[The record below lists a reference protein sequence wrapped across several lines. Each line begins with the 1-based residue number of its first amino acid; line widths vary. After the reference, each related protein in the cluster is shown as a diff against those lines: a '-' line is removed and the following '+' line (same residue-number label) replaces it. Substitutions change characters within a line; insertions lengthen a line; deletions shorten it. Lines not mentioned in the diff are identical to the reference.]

1 MSRRDIIIVAVLIN
15 AGLLIILFA
24 SALKLSPDDELTAA
38 APIVIEQTPDLA
50 FKKGASFAH
59 GDEVD
64 QALSQFSQNSALASV
79 PAQIPQSPL
88 PTTAAPFASQ
98 PSDFADDLKMVAQP
112 QLPSAVAVEN
122 PALQTLMAPI
132 PPQMKTAPDFVE
144 IKVKKGDVLEK
155 IARHH
160 HSTVAEIMKANKLTS
175 TNLRIGQILKI
186 PNKTMKKADASTISH
201 SAPGISG
208 FTSQAGERYYTV
220 KKGDSPWS
228 IAVKNHIKVE
238 DLLKLNSMSEEQARR
253 LKPGDQ
259 LRIQ

>member
-1 MSRRDIIIVAVLIN
+1 MNRRDIIIVAVLIN

-24 SALKLSPDDELTAA
+24 SALKLSPGDEFAA
-38 APIVIEQTPDLA
+38 AVPTAIQQTPDLA
-50 FKKGASFAH
+50 FKREAPFAQ

-64 QALSQFSQNSALASV
+64 QALSQFSQNLSLANA
-79 PAQIPQSPL
+79 PAQPLQSPL
-88 PTTAAPFASQ
+88 PSTALPLAPQS
-98 PSDFADDLKMVAQP
+98 SDFADDLKMAAQP
-112 QLPSAVAVEN
+112 QAPSEPAVEN
-122 PALQTLMAPI
+122 PALQTLMAPV

-155 IARHH
+155 IARYH

-175 TNLRIGQILKI
+175 TNLRIGQVLKI
-186 PNKTMKKADASTISH
+186 PNKTMKKADTSTISH
-201 SAPGISG
+201 SPPGISG
-208 FTSQAGERYYTV
+208 LTSEAGTKYYTV

-228 IAVKNHIKVE
+228 IAVRNHIKVE
-238 DLLKLNSMSEEQARR
+238 DLLKLNNMSEEQARR